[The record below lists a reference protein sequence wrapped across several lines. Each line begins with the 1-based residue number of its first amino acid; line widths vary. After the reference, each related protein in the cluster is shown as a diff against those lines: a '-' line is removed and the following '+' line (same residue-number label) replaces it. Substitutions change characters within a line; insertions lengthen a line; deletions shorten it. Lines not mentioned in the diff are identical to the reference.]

1 MAAAFWAAAFFIAVV
16 RSSIVISR
24 MASGNG
30 GSFLVESD
38 SDGSEILAYDSEVSE
53 EIEYQGLTGLNVST
67 RMHNSTAVK
76 QKDKTLMMKEG
87 KRSDAKTP
95 SSSKTG
101 TPSSAS
107 KSKSTPASKTGTP
120 STASKSKSTP
130 ASKTGTSSTAS
141 KSKSTPARPAH
152 LERRR
157 LPENSG
163 PSSSYQSE
171 VNNFSLR
178 DNPPSD
184 TNFQAEVKSDH
195 SQITHLLKNLVKR
208 VENLEDKRGAGPSTS
223 HCTPQKPKIPL
234 IIRVS

>member
-130 ASKTGTSSTAS
+130 A
-141 KSKSTPARPAH
+141 RPAH

-208 VENLEDKRGAGPSTS
+208 VENLEDKRGCRT
-223 HCTPQKPKIPL
+223 IYFPL
-234 IIRVS
+234 YPTETQDSSNYSSKLIRTF